1 MKSIDSMYD
10 NLFNS
15 DKLDK
20 MFENL
25 KYENNPI
32 TEPIDQMTQ
41 EIFNT
46 NQEQPGPAYIKAD
59 ANSSK
64 NGDDDF
70 VVGEPLY
77 QNSNQKAPVNS
88 YPYQYPP
95 LNNNNKNPYYGKL
108 EPIKPY
114 ANNPTPNN
122 TNPYYQVPQAGQY
135 FGDWN
140 HKK

>member
-1 MKSIDSMYD
+1 MKKTFKNIFKICIYLFAVWGFVLTVVFFAMKLGLTKSNSLIDSQ
-10 NLFNS
+10 S
-15 DKLDK
+15 DYFKKL
-20 MFENL
+20 
-25 KYENNPI
+25 
-32 TEPIDQMTQ
+32 TID
-41 EIFNT
+41 
-46 NQEQPGPAYIKAD
+46 
-59 ANSSK
+59 SK

-88 YPYQYPP
+88 YPYPP